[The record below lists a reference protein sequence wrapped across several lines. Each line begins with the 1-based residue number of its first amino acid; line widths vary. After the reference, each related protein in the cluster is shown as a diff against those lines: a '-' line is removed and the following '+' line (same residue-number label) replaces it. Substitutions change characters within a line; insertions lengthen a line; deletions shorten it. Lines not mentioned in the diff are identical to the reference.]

1 MIMRKSTAP
10 DGSYLFQVAIQVSAA
25 NNGEALEKLLKVLNN
40 GDFKEYRIESGIQGP
55 SDPME
60 GRIRQYIDDNRL
72 TRLNVNKGRGVKMSI
87 PCRILNY
94 DSSKQLLT
102 VYHVDQK
109 QVYSFELY
117 EIDDFIE

>member
-1 MIMRKSTAP
+1 MRKSTAP

-40 GDFKEYRIESGIQGP
+40 GDFKEYRIESGIQAP